1 MIIGGNYTRRE
12 IYNDVYEYKC
22 EDGYH
27 FESYG
32 TNYGKFVYG
41 GEKLTN
47 LYVIKKDEVDVNKK
61 ME

>member
-47 LYVIKKDEVDVNKK
+47 LYVIKKDDE
-61 ME
+61 